1 MRGPRLTGLAMLLAI
16 PSLAAASGGDGGL
29 AELMGV
35 IGQESSAQTNRLCQG
50 NSLALD
56 LQAQE
61 SALAQINGMGCKALG
76 GRLERLDA
84 LAAQAG
90 RCGSDELASQAR
102 QLGQQYRA
110 AESGRCHGNTL
121 NGVGQA
127 IGVAGI
133 GMDILKLREQEK
145 AEQRKRRQQA
155 ARYLDRSVNPNSLTY
170 SASALQNW
178 QDITTTAVDGT
189 PVLQVCIRD
198 HECEDGDILNV
209 WVNGRVVIADELRNT
224 ASCTLERVPA
234 GHNRIQVFAPNGTGY
249 KGQCSFADANTGE
262 ISVSGVDSAMNP
274 INTQR
279 QQWQLRSKAGSS
291 SSINVYVR

>member
-1 MRGPRLTGLAMLLAI
+1 MRQPLYGLVFLLMLPALA
-16 PSLAAASGGDGGL
+16 SAADSDGGL

-35 IGQESSAQTNRLCQG
+35 IHQESPQASLCRG
-50 NSLALD
+50 DMLSLD

-61 SALAQINGMGCKALG
+61 RTLAQIDSMGCKALASRRDNLG
-76 GRLERLDA
+76 S
-84 LAAQAG
+84 LARQADN
-90 RCGSDELASQAR
+90 CGQGDVASRAR
-102 QLGQQYRA
+102 QLGQRYQA
-110 AESGRCHGNTL
+110 TEGARCKGGSL
-121 NGVGQA
+121 DGIGQA
-127 IGVAGI
+127 LAISGI
-133 GMDILKLREQEK
+133 GMDIMRLREKEK

-155 ARYLDRSVNPNSLTY
+155 ERYLDRHVDPNSLGY

-178 QDITTTAVDGT
+178 RDITTTAIDGS

-209 WVNGRVVIADELRNT
+209 WVNGRPVIADELRNE

-234 GHNRIQVFAPNGTGY
+234 GNNRIQVYAPNGTGH

-279 QQWQLRSKAGSS
+279 QQWQLRAKAGSS